1 MHFGDETVKKLDCGH
16 LLHHKCIA
24 QVIQCAA
31 SESSVKC
38 PLCRAPIM
46 KRLTIKCRETV
57 RRDWLE
63 TQSETALIS
72 SIESAYLEEQFG
84 EHNTHELERGYGL
97 QNSNEGTSRLGD
109 DVVFDSDSTIHSVRD
124 RGEASP
130 TAHAIWQG
138 YQEQMTNYT
147 VAATLRAQAAWK
159 EYEDNMT
166 NEINEYESR
175 ATAAWLEEENRI
187 EIGGI
192 AMESE

>member
-1 MHFGDETVKKLDCGH
+1 MHFGDETVKRLDCGH

-24 QVIQCAA
+24 QVIHCAA

-46 KRLTIKCRETV
+46 KRQTIKCRETI
-57 RRDWLE
+57 RRNWLE
-63 TQSETALIS
+63 TQLIETDWIP

-84 EHNTHELERGYGL
+84 EHNTQELDRGYGL
-97 QNSNEGTSRLGD
+97 QNSNGGTSRLGD
-109 DVVFDSDSTIHSVRD
+109 GVVFDRDSTIHSVRD
-124 RGEASP
+124 MGEVSP

-138 YQEQMTNYT
+138 YQEQITNDT

-175 ATAAWLEEENRI
+175 AMAAWLEEENRI
-187 EIGGI
+187 EIGRI
-192 AMESE
+192 AME

>member
-1 MHFGDETVKKLDCGH
+1 
-16 LLHHKCIA
+16 
-24 QVIQCAA
+24 
-31 SESSVKC
+31 
-38 PLCRAPIM
+38 
-46 KRLTIKCRETV
+46 
-57 RRDWLE
+57 LE
-63 TQSETALIS
+63 TQSIETAWIS

-97 QNSNEGTSRLGD
+97 QNSNGGTGRLGD
-109 DVVFDSDSTIHSVRD
+109 DVVFDRDSSIHSVR
-124 RGEASP
+124 RGEVST

-138 YQEQMTNYT
+138 YQEQITNDT

-175 ATAAWLEEENRI
+175 AMAAWLEEENRI
-187 EIGGI
+187 EIGII